1 MGSVFTYGTCDC
13 RRWIKREEV
22 EWERFERL
30 MERFVRLREGVERL
44 SEEQMER
51 GVRKER
57 DD

>member
-1 MGSVFTYGTCDC
+1 MDQ
-13 RRWIKREEV
+13 REEV